1 MKPLNIKTKGGNIL
15 KKLHFRK
22 SGEKKEKSKLA
33 KMMEPLVK
41 IFNRFSIVFHFV
53 LAFIIYFAI
62 EAMSRHSVPLAWNF
76 MTSKFLVYLYNVF
89 LIFVTF
95 SLVYLVRRRCFA
107 RILLS
112 AFWLILGFTNGY
124 MLAKRVTPFNGP
136 DLKMVFDL
144 TTMIKSYFDG
154 PEIILL
160 IVGIAAVIIWLV
172 YMWINGPKYEGK
184 IHRLWALAGVGIW
197 SVLFV
202 FVTNAALDNRLLSNY
217 FGNIAFAYEDYGFA
231 YCFTNSVFGT
241 GINQPSG
248 YSEETIDNILKSEES
263 AGKTKKKDKMP
274 NILMIQLES
283 FFDPKDV
290 EFLNFDKDPIPNLRK
305 LMKKY
310 STGYFK
316 VPSVGAGTAN
326 TEFEVLTGMNMRFFG
341 PGEYPYKT
349 ILQKQTCESAASDL
363 KNIGYGTHA
372 IHNNGGNFY
381 SRAKVFSQMGFDT
394 FTSKEFMDIQD
405 WTPNGWSKDT
415 ILTNEILSALDST
428 EDQDFVFTISVQGH
442 GEYPREQVLFNPD
455 IKVTAEG
462 KDEGTRLAWE
472 YYVNMVYE
480 MDQFVGELIE
490 KLEERGEDTVLMMY
504 GDHLPTMGLEAEEM
518 KDRYLFNTE
527 YVIWDNMGLKKN
539 DQNLTAYQITSEI
552 LDRLDIHEG
561 TVFKYHQARRKTK
574 NYLLDLEM
582 LQYDM
587 LYGERY
593 VYDGE
598 SLEASDMQMGIKD
611 INITGVHETNGGSL
625 VVRGM
630 NFTKW
635 SKIYV
640 NGEEIKTSYISP
652 NVLQSQGYEIQ
663 DGDKVVVNVMGS
675 SNTVFRSTAEY
686 IYRAAADKKK
696 DEPKED
702 DKSDEKSQG
711 KDDGMEIWGQKIAGG
726 KDDPKEDDEQDDKTK
741 EADENDNGTNGIKLQ
756 SER

>member
-1 MKPLNIKTKGGNIL
+1 MEPFNIKSKGRSVL
-15 KKLHFRK
+15 EKLHSRK
-22 SGEKKEKSKLA
+22 AGRTKEKSRLA
-33 KMMEPLVK
+33 KKMEPLVK
-41 IFNRFSIVFHFV
+41 IFNRFSLVFHFV
-53 LAFIIYFAI
+53 LAFLVYFAI
-62 EAMSRHSVPLAWNF
+62 EAMSRHSAAAAWTF
-76 MTSKFLVYLYNVF
+76 MTGKFMVYLYNVF

-154 PEIILL
+154 PEIVLL
-160 IVGIAAVIIWLV
+160 AVGVAAVIIWLV
-172 YMWINGPKYEGK
+172 YMWKNGPKYEGK
-184 IHRLWALAGVGIW
+184 IHRVWAVAGVALW
-197 SVLFV
+197 SVLFA

-241 GINQPSG
+241 GISEPSG
-248 YSEETIDNILKSEES
+248 YSREAMQEIVDGEKK

-290 EFLNFDKDPIPNLRK
+290 EFLGFDKDPIPNLRG

-326 TEFEVLTGMNMRFFG
+326 TEFEVLTGMNMRYFG

-363 KNIGYGTHA
+363 KSIGYGTHA

-394 FTSKEFMDIQD
+394 FTCKEFMDIQD
-405 WTPNGWSKDT
+405 WTPNGWSKDR
-415 ILTNEILSALDST
+415 ILTNEILTALDST
-428 EDQDFVFTISVQGH
+428 EGQDFVFTISVQGH
-442 GEYPREQVLFNPD
+442 GEYPREQVLFNPAV
-455 IKVTAEG
+455 KVTAEG

-480 MDQFVGELIE
+480 MDEFVGDLIRELE
-490 KLEERGEDTVLMMY
+490 KRDEDTILMMY

-527 YVIWDNMGLKKN
+527 YVIWDNMGLKKRDN
-539 DQNLTAYQITSEI
+539 NLTAYQITAEI
-552 LDRLDIHEG
+552 LDRLGIHEG
-561 TVFKYHQARRKTK
+561 TVFKYHQARRRTK
-574 NYLLDLEM
+574 DYLLDLEM

-598 SLEASDMQMGIKD
+598 SLKASDMQMGVKPIR
-611 INITGVHETNGGSL
+611 ITDVHETSSGSL
-625 VVRGM
+625 IVRGE
-630 NFTKW
+630 NFTNW

-640 NGEEIKTSYISP
+640 NDEELKTTYISP
-652 NVLQSQGYEIQ
+652 EALQAQDYEIQ
-663 DGDKVVVNVMGS
+663 DGDKVVVNVLGS
-675 SNTVFRSTAEY
+675 SKTIFRSTEEY
-686 IYRAAADKKK
+686 AYRADLDQKPKPAGKENAGTG
-696 DEPKED
+696 DEGSGGNVPKEP
-702 DKSDEKSQG
+702 
-711 KDDGMEIWGQKIAGG
+711 GG
-726 KDDPKEDDEQDDKTK
+726 
-741 EADENDNGTNGIKLQ
+741 ADEGIKLQ
-756 SER
+756 SERKNARGGRH